1 MSIENT
7 TTKKLL
13 ITSGCSFT
21 DPSFAWPYQLS
32 KRHNFNVENVA
43 LPSQGNGLISRKL
56 INILEKYTIN
66 YHSDD
71 IIVGVMWSGMN
82 RYERIIE
89 SGDEYVGPPYLE
101 QNPTW
106 VVYNDGTKGRWRIMS
121 HEWTKSEDCS
131 VHYEIFNNQISS
143 MVQTIEH
150 ILRTQWYLDI
160 CNIKYFMSTFMN
172 IFSDEKIMNHPE
184 VKYLYEMVDFSKFL
198 PIEGFYEWNR
208 KNYPV
213 DGFNDLKLDWHPN
226 EFGNV
231 KLTEEIIIPHLIKN
245 NIIKNNI
252 I

>member
-1 MSIENT
+1 MSIENI

-32 KRHNFNVENVA
+32 KRYDFNIENVA

-56 INILEKYTIN
+56 INILEQYPVN

-71 IIVGVMWSGMN
+71 IIVGVMWSGIN

-89 SGDEYVGPPYLE
+89 SGDEYVGPPYLH

-106 VVYNDGTKGRWRIMS
+106 AVYSDKGRGRWRIMS
-121 HEWTKSEDCS
+121 HEWVKSEDCLT
-131 VHYEIFNNQISS
+131 HYKIFNNEISS
-143 MVQTIEH
+143 MVQTLEH
-150 ILRTQWYLDI
+150 ILRTQWYLNI
-160 CNIKYFMSTFMN
+160 CNIKYFMSSFMN
-172 IFSDEKIMNHPE
+172 IFNDEKIMNHPD

-198 PIEGFYEWNR
+198 PIKGFYEWN
-208 KNYPV
+208 KENYPV
-213 DGFNDLKLDWHPN
+213 EGFDNLKLDWHPN

-245 NIIKNNI
+245 NII
-252 I
+252 

>member
-21 DPSFAWPYQLS
+21 DPSFAWPYQLG
-32 KRHNFNVENVA
+32 KRYNFNVENVA

-56 INILEKYTIN
+56 INILEKYPVN

-89 SGDEYVGPPYLE
+89 SGDEYVGPPYLH

-106 VVYNDGTKGRWRIMS
+106 GVYDDKGKGRWRIMS
-121 HEWTKSEDCS
+121 HEWIKSEDCFI
-131 VHYEIFNNQISS
+131 HYKIFNNEISS
-143 MVQTIEH
+143 MVQTLEH

-160 CNIKYFMSTFMN
+160 CNIKYFMSSFMN
-172 IFSDEKIMNHPE
+172 IFSDKKIMNHPD

-208 KNYPV
+208 EHYPV
-213 DGFNDLKLDWHPN
+213 DGFNDLKIDWHPN

-231 KLTEEIIIPHLIKN
+231 KLTEEIIIPHLMKN
-245 NIIKNNI
+245 NII
-252 I
+252 